1 MPTQFSKNPL
11 ILELP
16 DAADELLI
24 NAGIAAD
31 PDTFEVSEA
40 QFRKMRIKTN
50 SFNERVI
57 IADEKTN
64 EPDA

>member
-1 MPTQFSKNPL
+1 MK
-11 ILELP
+11 LP
-16 DAADELLI
+16 DATEEVLI

-31 PDTFEVSEA
+31 PDTFEVSDA
-40 QFRKMRIKTN
+40 QFRKMRIETN
-50 SFNERVI
+50 SFNKRVI

>member
-1 MPTQFSKNPL
+1 MPTQFTKIPL

-16 DAADELLI
+16 DATEEVLI

-31 PDTFEVSEA
+31 PDTFEVSDA
-40 QFRKMRIKTN
+40 QFRKMLIKTN

-57 IADEKTN
+57 IVNEETN

>member
-1 MPTQFSKNPL
+1 M
-11 ILELP
+11 ELP
-16 DAADELLI
+16 DAAEEVLI

>member
-1 MPTQFSKNPL
+1 MPTQLSKNPL

-16 DAADELLI
+16 DAAEEVLI

-31 PDTFEVSEA
+31 PDTFEVSDA

-57 IADEKTN
+57 IVNEKTN
-64 EPDA
+64 EPD

>member
-1 MPTQFSKNPL
+1 MPTQLSKNPL

-16 DAADELLI
+16 DAAEEVLI

-31 PDTFEVSEA
+31 PDTFEVSDA
-40 QFRKMRIKTN
+40 QFRKMRIKTY

-57 IADEKTN
+57 IVSKKTN
-64 EPDA
+64 EPD

>member
-1 MPTQFSKNPL
+1 MPTQFNKNPL
-11 ILELP
+11 ILKLP
-16 DAADELLI
+16 DATEEVLI

-31 PDTFEVSEA
+31 PDTFEVSDA
-40 QFRKMRIKTN
+40 QFRKMRIETN
-50 SFNERVI
+50 SFNKRVI

>member
-16 DAADELLI
+16 DAAEEVHI

-31 PDTFEVSEA
+31 PDTFEVSDA
-40 QFRKMRIKTN
+40 QFRKMRIKTY

-57 IADEKTN
+57 IVSKKTN
-64 EPDA
+64 EPD